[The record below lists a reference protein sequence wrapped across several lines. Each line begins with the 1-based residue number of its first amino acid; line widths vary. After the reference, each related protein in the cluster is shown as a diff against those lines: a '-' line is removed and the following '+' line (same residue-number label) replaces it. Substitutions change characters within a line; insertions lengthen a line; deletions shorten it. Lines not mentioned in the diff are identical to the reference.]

1 MCGGGLWMAVR
12 VRVALTEGVGAG
24 GVRGGARGGGVTE
37 APEPLVL
44 LEEANVQRGR
54 VAGKT
59 P

>member
-1 MCGGGLWMAVR
+1 MAVR

-24 GVRGGARGGGVTE
+24 GVRGGAGGGGVTE
-37 APEPLVL
+37 ASEPLVL